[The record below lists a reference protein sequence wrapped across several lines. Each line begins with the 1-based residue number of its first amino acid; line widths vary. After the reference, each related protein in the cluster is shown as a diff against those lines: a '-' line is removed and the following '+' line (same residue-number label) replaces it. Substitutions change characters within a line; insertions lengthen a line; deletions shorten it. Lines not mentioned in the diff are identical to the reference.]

1 MVKQDYNLHAQM
13 ASAAP
18 IPYPRYHEITPREH
32 AVALNVF
39 VVEDSPAVRDIM
51 LEQLADLPNV
61 ICSGY
66 ADSEMTA
73 IEDLRR
79 TACDLLILDIKLK
92 AGTGIGVLRA
102 ISAGGWSKPPATRI
116 IFSNYTDHAFRTL
129 ARSLGATHF
138 FDKTRD
144 FPTLLAL
151 ISDLAAAAQ

>member
-1 MVKQDYNLHAQM
+1 MVKQDYTLHARI
-13 ASAAP
+13 ASASP
-18 IPYPRYHEITPREH
+18 NPYPHYHEITPTGD
-32 AVALNVF
+32 AMALNVF
-39 VVEDSPAVRDIM
+39 VVEDSAAVRDIM
-51 LEQLADLPNV
+51 LEQIDDLPNV

-79 TACDLLILDIKLK
+79 AACDILILDIKLK

-102 ISAGGWSKPPATRI
+102 VAAGDWPKPPPTRI

-129 ARSLGATHF
+129 AQSLGATHF

-151 ISDLAAAAQ
+151 ISELASTPH